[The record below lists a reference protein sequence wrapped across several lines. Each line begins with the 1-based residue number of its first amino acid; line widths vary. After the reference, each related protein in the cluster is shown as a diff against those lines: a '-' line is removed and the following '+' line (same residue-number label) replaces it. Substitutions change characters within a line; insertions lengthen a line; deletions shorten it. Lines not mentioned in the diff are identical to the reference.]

1 MMLTTMS
8 TQTARKLKRTS
19 QLCRRCSGV
28 LITLSESVLVRLNKV
43 LRVWVMPFS
52 PGVVCGGAA
61 AIRPRANSC
70 RLFMFGLIE
79 LII

>member
-1 MMLTTMS
+1 
-8 TQTARKLKRTS
+8 
-19 QLCRRCSGV
+19 
-28 LITLSESVLVRLNKV
+28 VLVRLNKV